1 MTDNESYNT
10 ISISLSLNELV
21 SRIINSR
28 NITILR
34 RQTNLLFIFDTSFL
48 FLHPFFNPSSFI
60 LTIIILPRLFI
71 FLNRIIANYSTSISI
86 VLIQKIQR
94 VSNNST
100 LYLRNFFTRCHDEK
114 GDENRLYTSLL
125 SLPTLCSTAL
135 FRGHASSHLL
145 FHLADKSRFRGN
157 VNEAST
163 RDPSA
168 PENSYRCLW
177 SFRGGVDH
185 FYPRA

>member
-10 ISISLSLNELV
+10 ISISLSLNKLV

-28 NITILR
+28 NNSRNYYITK
-34 RQTNLLFIFDTSFL
+34 TNKFTIYFRYFIFI
-48 FLHPFFNPSSFI
+48 SSSIF

-168 PENSYRCLW
+168 PENSYRCL
-177 SFRGGVDH
+177 
-185 FYPRA
+185 